1 MDLGRS
7 ISSMATLLQ
16 EFKNDYT
23 DLSARQNTSKCRMT
37 PNRISMFLSTLT
49 YMQHLIILTMKTRD
63 TVTLLAMLEI
73 TGAYTGKA

>member
-16 EFKNDYT
+16 ELKNDYSCLQ
-23 DLSARQNTSKCRMT
+23 DRILYSKCRMT

-63 TVTLLAMLEI
+63 TVTLVAMLEI

>member
-16 EFKNDYT
+16 EFKNDYICLQ
-23 DLSARQNTSKCRMT
+23 DRILANV
-37 PNRISMFLSTLT
+37 PNQISMFLSTLT
-49 YMQHLIILTMKTRD
+49 YMQRLIILTMKTRD